1 MTSWVAHLC
10 VFWINTS
17 PWNLIKMHTWFQMC
31 IRVSSSSCSYGLY
44 CGLSNW
50 RICGSEHCVVDSR
63 GKNNTIG
70 LPRKMVVMQ
79 FCNMTTIVDT
89 NSSPMIITIHCYI
102 RWIFE
107 NSWLTLCP
115 NHIIK
120 NLTKISKKKTL
131 MGANL
136 AGRKREY
143 FLWTYQDFFYWWT
156 FVIWQQNETSATY
169 GKNPSEKWLS
179 KAPQIH
185 APKLTGFKEQFLKLP
200 YLDNSFQQIA
210 KIW

>member
-1 MTSWVAHLC
+1 MCLLCRLVPSFLLRLLMTDKLQAFFILPRCGCDRHRIWEMTIWVAHLSL
-10 VFWINTS
+10 FWIATS

-31 IRVSSSSCSYGLY
+31 IRVRWSSCSYGLH

-63 GKNNTIG
+63 EKNNTIG

-89 NSSPMIITIHCYI
+89 ECNPMIITIHFYI

-107 NSWLTLCP
+107 NSWSTLCP

-120 NLTKISKKKTL
+120 NLTKFSKKKTL
-131 MGANL
+131 M
-136 AGRKREY
+136 
-143 FLWTYQDFFYWWT
+143 
-156 FVIWQQNETSATY
+156 VILCW
-169 GKNPSEKWLS
+169 
-179 KAPQIH
+179 
-185 APKLTGFKEQFLKLP
+185 
-200 YLDNSFQQIA
+200 
-210 KIW
+210 